1 MDYDIKVVDRL
12 SGTTEAQRASNFRW
26 LAQQGEQTKIEA
38 LKLQTDLIRQHRRK
52 GDGQQVTPELTYSM
66 LCLALV
72 KMIWLETAQSRKGAK
87 LSAAEFERVQGVRID
102 RILSRKRKKS
112 SPKKEIIR
120 VRFYQL
126 IKSLR
131 EKGLSWREI
140 SDFLRIHHKTRLTFS
155 YIRECFLELTEEKER
170 AGA

>member
-1 MDYDIKVVDRL
+1 MDYNIKEVDRL
-12 SGTTEAQRASNFRW
+12 SGTTEARRAANFRW
-26 LAQQGEQTKIEA
+26 LSQQGEQTKIEA

-52 GDGQQVTPELTYSM
+52 GEGQQVTPEFTYSM

-72 KMIWLETAQSRKGAK
+72 NMVWLETAQSRKGSD
-87 LSAAEFERVQGVRID
+87 LSAADFERIQSVRID

-120 VRFYQL
+120 VKFYQL

-155 YIRECFLELTEEKER
+155 YIRECYLQLTEEKER
-170 AGA
+170 SGA